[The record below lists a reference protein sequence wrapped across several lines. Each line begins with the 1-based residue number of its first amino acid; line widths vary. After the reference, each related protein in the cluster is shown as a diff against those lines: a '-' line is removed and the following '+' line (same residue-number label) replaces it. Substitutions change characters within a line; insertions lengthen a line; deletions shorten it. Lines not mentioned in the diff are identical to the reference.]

1 MASNSSGLLSE
12 ADALLLTSYGAV
24 TIQEGLGILF
34 EGVFFGAY
42 TIFFAFAVYSISQR
56 GLRTHSGTIMAV
68 VVGYLYVTS
77 ATAWGVDCYIAFK
90 NIHSLYMTTDIPLL
104 DRADLANNTFNK
116 FVGVEELLF
125 VFNAIIADAVVIW
138 RTWAVYQG
146 RIQAIVAPCVLL
158 LAASV
163 FALIDVTLSLYHGSK
178 PLPGSAVMYTKS
190 QILVWA
196 FSLAT
201 NALCTLLIG
210 VKAWRHRK
218 TMRELSLTVK
228 YDGMSTEKILSLLV
242 ESGFIYSLLW
252 AVQILGYLEFPLDSP
267 WNIISE
273 VVVRIGRQLT
283 GMYPTLIIVIVNFK
297 RTIWEEYP
305 TSTPDHG
312 LHSLKWAAAHT
323 GLSGTTSTET
333 RPEGIHPDIASE
345 VMRPDFAISQRDN
358 HPADSI

>member
-1 MASNSSGLLSE
+1 
-12 ADALLLTSYGAV
+12 
-24 TIQEGLGILF
+24 
-34 EGVFFGAY
+34 
-42 TIFFAFAVYSISQR
+42 
-56 GLRTHSGTIMAV
+56 
-68 VVGYLYVTS
+68 
-77 ATAWGVDCYIAFK
+77 
-90 NIHSLYMTTDIPLL
+90 
-104 DRADLANNTFNK
+104 
-116 FVGVEELLF
+116 
-125 VFNAIIADAVVIW
+125 
-138 RTWAVYQG
+138 
-146 RIQAIVAPCVLL
+146 
-158 LAASV
+158 
-163 FALIDVTLSLYHGSK
+163 
-178 PLPGSAVMYTKS
+178 MYTKS